1 MDDQDIKT
9 VRAPRAIARSLAR
22 LFEAR
27 GHAWLIPDDD
37 PDFQGQVQVVGNDAD
52 AGRIVLDCPD
62 PVVLRH
68 VLAAGEVR
76 IQAVIEGLLSWFYT
90 SDIQAERDGD
100 DCYLNIGYP
109 ETMNRLQRR
118 SAFRVDL
125 PPDVPG
131 TLAFC
136 LPDRREVTS
145 GEVVNISATGCA
157 VSFTEKNDPGFA
169 IGDEVNAARLKVS
182 DEIDA
187 RLEFIVRN
195 RRPGVGTSVVYGLE
209 FNALPPLDSQAIDR
223 AVMRF
228 QRLRLT
234 RG

>member
-9 VRAPRAIARSLAR
+9 VRAARTIERTLAR

-27 GHAWLIPDDD
+27 GHAWLVPDDD
-37 PDFQGQVQVVGNDAD
+37 PDFQDQVQVVGNEVEA
-52 AGRIVLDCPD
+52 RRLVFDCPD

-68 VLAAGEVR
+68 LRVAREIRV
-76 IQAVIEGLLSWFYT
+76 QAVIDGLLSWFYT
-90 SDIQAERDGD
+90 SDLQVEQDGD
-100 DCYLNIGYP
+100 DCYLGIGYP
-109 ETMNRLQRR
+109 ERLQRLQRR
-118 SAFRVDL
+118 AAFRIDL

-136 LPDRREVTS
+136 LPGRREVTS

-157 VSFTEKNDPGFA
+157 ASFTQKNDPDLG
-169 IGDEVNAARLKVS
+169 IGDQVNAARLKVGE
-182 DEIDA
+182 EIDA

-209 FNALPPLDSQAIDR
+209 FNALPPLESQAIDR